1 MVAVLGKYNMYSITI
16 PTVQGMAKCYTKH
29 GELELKRCKDVVVY
43 VNIVGT
49 IHIYVLR
56 PIQRE
61 LKIQR
66 LLNLLHNVNTELF
79 PDLTH
84 SNAQTLYESEKVAI
98 YKKRRRSFFVP
109 IFCTLAQ

>member
-1 MVAVLGKYNMYSITI
+1 M
-16 PTVQGMAKCYTKH
+16 Q
-29 GELELKRCKDVVVY
+29 RCSCLR
-43 VNIVGT
+43 NIVGT

-61 LKIQR
+61 LKIQFEF
-66 LLNLLHNVNTELF
+66 LLDNVNTELF

-98 YKKRRRSFFVP
+98 
-109 IFCTLAQ
+109 